1 MKHKVYLLFPFLGIG
16 IVHSQEVI
24 SSQGTVYQNPSGSIS
39 FTIGEVVIKP
49 LTNTDGSILQG
60 FQQPSWN
67 FVGID
72 DINPVFE
79 ATVFPNPMDQNLSIQ
94 TAYFSKV
101 HYQLSDNNGKNIHS
115 GELLSESTQIGVA
128 NLAPGNY
135 QLFLIDNQGKRL
147 KTIHLIKTH

>member
-1 MKHKVYLLFPFLGIG
+1 M
-16 IVHSQEVI
+16 VHAQEVI
-24 SSQGTVYQNPSGSIS
+24 SSQGTVYQNPSGSVS

-94 TAYFSKV
+94 TAYFSKI
-101 HYQLSDNNGKNIHS
+101 HYQLIDNNGKNIHS

-135 QLFLIDNQGKRL
+135 QLFLIDNQGERL

>member
-1 MKHKVYLLFPFLGIG
+1 M
-16 IVHSQEVI
+16 VHGQEVI
-24 SSQGTVYQNPSGSIS
+24 SSQGTVYQNPSGSFS

-49 LTNTDGSILQG
+49 LNNSDGSILQG

-72 DINPVFE
+72 DINPEFE

-101 HYQLSDNNGKNIHS
+101 HYQLTDNNGKNVHS
-115 GELLSESTQIGVA
+115 GELYTESTQLEVA
-128 NLAPGNY
+128 NLVPGNY
-135 QLFLIDNQGKRL
+135 QLFFIDNKGKRL

>member
-16 IVHSQEVI
+16 IVHCQEVI
-24 SSQGTVYQNPSGSIS
+24 SSQGTVYQNPSGSVS

-49 LTNTDGSILQG
+49 LTNSDGSILQG

-72 DINPVFE
+72 DIVSEFE
-79 ATVFPNPMDQNLSIQ
+79 ASVFPNPMDQNLSIE
-94 TAYFSKV
+94 TKLFSNV
-101 HYQLSDNNGKNIHS
+101 QYILTDNNGKTVKS
-115 GELLSESTQIGVA
+115 GELFAELTQIEVA
-128 NLAPGNY
+128 NLAAGNY
-135 QLFLIDNQGKRL
+135 ELILMENQDKKL